1 MSEYVGF
8 DVSKEETAF
17 CVIDKEGRVL
27 SRRKTATDP
36 DALFNAMKRSCHCPE
51 RMVMES
57 GTWSHWLVREL
68 RGRGLPVDCIDAR
81 QAHAVMKLQR
91 NKTDAN
97 DAYLLAQIA
106 RTGFCR
112 PVALKSQE
120 AQELRILLKARSHLV
135 HQRCDTERTIR
146 GLLGALGIRFP
157 RGSAKLPM
165 RVQAVLEQRSEL
177 SSAIAPLLSLIA
189 MLSKQTECMDAEI
202 AAMAKGQSACEL
214 LKTVPGVGEITAM
227 AFVATIDD
235 PQRFA
240 KSRSVGAYVG
250 LTTRRYQS
258 GEMDYTGKI
267 SKHGDAMLRSLLY
280 EAAHSILCVVHKA
293 HPLKDWAR
301 RIKKRTSHKKAC
313 VALARKLA
321 VIMHKMLITGEPF
334 RWPQKGDAIA

>member
-17 CVIDKEGRVL
+17 CVIDEKGKVL
-27 SRRKTATDP
+27 KRRKAVTDP
-36 DALFNAMKRSCHCPE
+36 DALFNAVQQSCQCPE

-68 RGRGLPVDCIDAR
+68 RQRGLPVECIDAR

-91 NKTDAN
+91 NKSDAN

-106 RTGFCR
+106 RIGFCR
-112 PVALKSQE
+112 PVAIKSE
-120 AQELRILLKARSHLV
+120 ASQQSRMLLKARSHLV
-135 HQRCDTERTIR
+135 GKRCDTERTIR
-146 GLLGALGIRFP
+146 GLLGTMGIRFP
-157 RGSAKLPM
+157 KGSAKLPM
-165 RVQAVLEQRSEL
+165 RVCAVLEQRPEL
-177 SSAIAPLLSLIA
+177 SAAIAPLLDLIA
-189 MLSKQTECMDAEI
+189 MLNKQTECMDAEI
-202 AAMAKGQSACEL
+202 AARAKEQAACQL
-214 LKTVPGVGEITAM
+214 LMTVPGVGEITAM
-227 AFVATIDD
+227 AFVATLDD
-235 PQRFA
+235 PHRFA

-250 LTTRRYQS
+250 LTTKRYQS

-267 SKHGDAMLRSLLY
+267 SKQGDGMLRSLLF
-280 EAAHSILCVVHKA
+280 EAAHSLLSVVHKA

-301 RIKKRTSHKKAC
+301 RIQKRTSHNKAC

-334 RWPQKGDAIA
+334 RWPNKGDAVA